1 MGKVNIVIVKV
12 MKLKFDCRFINF
24 IVKCGVLNCVVL
36 FIVVM
41 IRLSI
46 VINSVLDICFVFVK
60 VVMVESFMIINVKYF
75 VEWNK
80 SVIVESIGV
89 KIIKRIVL
97 MVLFVNDVIVVIV
110 SVLFVLFLCVKG

>member
-1 MGKVNIVIVKV
+1 MVKV
-12 MKLKFDCRFINF
+12 IKLKFDCRFISF

-36 FIVVM
+36 FMVVM
-41 IRLSI
+41 IRFSI

-60 VVMVESFMIINVKYF
+60 VVIVERLMIIRVKYF

-97 MVLFVNDVIVVIV
+97 MVLFVKDVIVVIV
-110 SVLFVLFLCVKG
+110 SVLLVLFLCVMG